1 MRLLL
6 NYFLIIFVIF
16 SANSNDLVW
25 KIENIPNIGPFA
37 SINGR
42 VTWGDTLNIRPAS
55 QDCEFSEIFFSVYTT
70 LGNKNIF
77 DLKDK
82 IIGTNFNSH
91 NAGAKVISVNKFLLG
106 HHLHLSYGMYPSE
119 IDFFKKVLFKNK
131 KSISI
136 KLIDANE
143 IIIDEYFDISYNNWN
158 ISGFEEAYLEVLKL
172 CKNN

>member
-1 MRLLL
+1 M
-6 NYFLIIFVIF
+6 
-16 SANSNDLVW
+16 
-25 KIENIPNIGPFA
+25 
-37 SINGR
+37 
-42 VTWGDTLNIRPAS
+42 
-55 QDCEFSEIFFSVYTT
+55 
-70 LGNKNIF
+70 
-77 DLKDK
+77 
-82 IIGTNFNSH
+82 
-91 NAGAKVISVNKFLLG
+91 ISVNKFLLG

-172 CKNN
+172 CKNK